1 MLKILIIKELL
12 ESIKSY
18 KFIIILF
25 ACVLLMGFSN
35 FEMYKHYKDNLQSH
49 GFKPLEDNQSYI
61 QKKPTVLS
69 IYVHGTQEI
78 LERTFDYRT
87 GNSDIFE
94 LSYGVNL
101 NFYRQLFPIL
111 DFAYVIK
118 VILSFLAMIAGFDL
132 ICGEKNKGTL
142 KLMLSNAVLRNTI
155 IFGKLIGNF
164 LVIAMPFG
172 ISFFLFYIILNL
184 MPNVHF
190 SISDNLRLL
199 ILFFISL
206 IYIAVFF
213 FISVFVSTKSN
224 SSRKSITFCFL
235 IWLILVFFIPNIGS
249 ILSKINIPVPSET
262 LVEEQK
268 IDSRN
273 NILFANL
280 TKSDEWKTEEIYK
293 KDKEIIFDFRDKISK
308 QVRNNT
314 SINTLSPSG
323 AFTLFAANIANYGF
337 NDEDHFHQSLM
348 RFIADNRNKK
358 NIQAF
363 YYNELNLA
371 TSLSKS
377 IGDIICIVLYSLIFY
392 LLIYFAFSKYD
403 VR

>member
-1 MLKILIIKELL
+1 MLKTIIIKELL

-25 ACVLLMGFSN
+25 ACVFLMGFSN

-49 GFKPLEDNQSYI
+49 GFKPLEDNQCYI

-78 LERTFDYRT
+78 VERTFDYRT
-87 GNSDIFE
+87 GNSDLFE

-101 NFYRQLFPIL
+101 NFYRQLFPVL

-118 VILSFLAMIAGFDL
+118 VILSFLAMIVGFDL

-142 KLMLSNAVLRNTI
+142 KLMLSNAVSRNTL

-164 LVIAMPFG
+164 LIIAIPFG
-172 ISFFLFYIILNL
+172 ISFILFYVILNL
-184 MPNVHF
+184 MPDVHF
-190 SISDNLRLL
+190 LYTDNLRLL

-206 IYIAVFF
+206 IYITLFF
-213 FISVFVSTKSN
+213 LISVFVSTKSN
-224 SSRKSITFCFL
+224 SSKTSITFCFL

-249 ILSKINIPVPSET
+249 IISKIMTPLPSET
-262 LVEEQK
+262 LVEEK
-268 IDSRN
+268 KLNSKN
-273 NILFANL
+273 NILFENSV
-280 TKSDEWKTEEIYK
+280 KSKEWKDEEIYK
-293 KDKEIIFDFRDKISK
+293 KEKEIIFDFRDKISK
-308 QVRNNT
+308 QVRSDMN
-314 SINTLSPSG
+314 INTLSPTG

-337 NDEDHFHQSLM
+337 NDEDNFHQSLM

-358 NIQAF
+358 DIQAF
-363 YYNELNLA
+363 YYNELNIEK
-371 TSLSKS
+371 SLSKS

-392 LLIYFAFSKYD
+392 LLIYFAFLRYD